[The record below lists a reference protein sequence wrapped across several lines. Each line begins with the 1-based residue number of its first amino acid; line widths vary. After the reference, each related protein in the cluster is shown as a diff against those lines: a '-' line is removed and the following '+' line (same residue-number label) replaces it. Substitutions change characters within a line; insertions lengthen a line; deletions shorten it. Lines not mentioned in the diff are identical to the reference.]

1 MSDYSEVLEEMHE
14 DQIKMEHKADQCKKA
29 LIDNLSSAEMIR
41 LMFTGYLNTLSNSNI
56 VKLYDKFIVNDDK
69 MVDEVHSAVEV
80 DIDTLKLKVEMIRH
94 LLRFRFTWDEIYQV
108 FGYSQEIY
116 NDAIKFLKDNRLI
129 DFNTNN

>member
-1 MSDYSEVLEEMHE
+1 MSDYSEVWEEMHE
-14 DQIKMEHKADQCKKA
+14 DQIKMEHKADQCKKV
-29 LIDNLSSAEMIR
+29 LINDLSSAEMIR

-56 VKLYDKFIVNDDK
+56 VELYDKFIVNDDE
-69 MVDEVHSAVEV
+69 MIDEVHSAV

-108 FGYSQEIY
+108 FGYSQESY

-129 DFNTNN
+129 DY

>member
-1 MSDYSEVLEEMHE
+1 MSDYSEVWEEMHE
-14 DQIKMEHKADQCKKA
+14 DQIKMGHKADQCKKV
-29 LIDNLSSAEMIR
+29 LINDLSADDMIK

-69 MVDEVHSAVEV
+69 MVDEVHSAV

-116 NDAIKFLKDNRLI
+116 NDAIKFFER
-129 DFNTNN
+129 